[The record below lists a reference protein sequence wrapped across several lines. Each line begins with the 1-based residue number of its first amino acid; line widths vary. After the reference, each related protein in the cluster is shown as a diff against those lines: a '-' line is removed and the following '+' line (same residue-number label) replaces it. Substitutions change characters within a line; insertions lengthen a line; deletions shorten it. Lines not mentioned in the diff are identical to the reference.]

1 MAAGQVSENTLFFL
15 EQPLRTCSVVY
26 KLGNYRAAVS
36 DQNIDK
42 INNLLPTLK
51 GSIKWTDQNVGY
63 FLEKQ
68 DWKGEFLKMKRSEGL
83 RLRAEGHST

>member
-42 INNLLPTLK
+42 
-51 GSIKWTDQNVGY
+51 
-63 FLEKQ
+63 
-68 DWKGEFLKMKRSEGL
+68 
-83 RLRAEGHST
+83 